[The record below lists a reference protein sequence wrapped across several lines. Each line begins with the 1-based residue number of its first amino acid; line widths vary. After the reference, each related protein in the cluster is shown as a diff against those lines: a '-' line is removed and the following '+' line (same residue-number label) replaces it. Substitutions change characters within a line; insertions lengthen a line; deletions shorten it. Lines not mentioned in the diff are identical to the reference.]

1 MAAVKVTELIQ
12 GIKESVKQKSASSKD
27 EIAVMQGMLNDA
39 EYLVDVYNASGVV
52 GQYCPREDATKMI
65 GSVIASATK
74 VSKDEAAALA
84 DAHQFNKAEAASM
97 VGISKEFINTY
108 AQTGRKIN
116 LGGRATSNVSLIPKD
131 VEAGVCR
138 YPSKQAD
145 GTTITAEKQVPAYST
160 IKVKGS
166 CPAWVK

>member
-84 DAHQFNKAEAASM
+84 DAHQFSKAEAASM

-131 VEAGVCR
+131 IEAGVCR

-145 GTTITAEKQVPAYST
+145 GTIITAEKQVPAYST

>member
-1 MAAVKVTELIQ
+1 MATVKVTELIQ
-12 GIKESVKQKSASSKD
+12 GIKENVKQKSASTKD

-39 EYLVDVYNASGVV
+39 EYVVDVYDANGVV

-65 GSVIASATK
+65 GSVIASTTK
-74 VSKDEAAALA
+74 MSKDEAASLA
-84 DAHQFNKAEAASM
+84 DAHQFSKAEATSM
-97 VGISKEFINTY
+97 IGISKEFINTY

-131 VEAGVCR
+131 IEAGVCR

-145 GTTITAEKQVPAYST
+145 GTIITAEKQVPAYST

>member
-1 MAAVKVTELIQ
+1 MATVKVTELIQ

-39 EYLVDVYNASGVV
+39 EYSVGVYDASGVV

-84 DAHQFNKAEAASM
+84 DAHQFNKTEAASM